1 MKRVPISAESPR
13 ACRDCMSLGTLAL
26 KPQKRH
32 LWKNKWNREAV
43 EPEDSEVRSVSSA
56 LRTVSRV
63 LASKAGP
70 ELNTPLRPVVN

>member
-1 MKRVPISAESPR
+1 
-13 ACRDCMSLGTLAL
+13 MSLGTLAL

-32 LWKNKWNREAV
+32 LWKNKWNRGAV

-63 LASKAGP
+63 LTSKTVP
-70 ELNTPLRPVVN
+70 ELDTPLRQVEN